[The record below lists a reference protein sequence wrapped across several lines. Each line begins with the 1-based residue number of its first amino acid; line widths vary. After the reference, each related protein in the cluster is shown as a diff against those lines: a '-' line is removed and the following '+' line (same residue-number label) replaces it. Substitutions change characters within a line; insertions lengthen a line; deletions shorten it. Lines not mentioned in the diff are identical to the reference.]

1 MKPKNGPGGVESKK
15 EFDKAVIAVGF
26 TVNERFELRTCGCL
40 PITPAQLRFVASAS
54 PRLATTVDPAASA
67 ATVSA
72 MKVRHLVSKFSRLNL
87 TTADREI
94 AALKDQFRR
103 EDQELLQ
110 QGRGAEIAARNRQ
123 LMGIKEGEKMRLV
136 GFGGV
141 RFE

>member
-1 MKPKNGPGGVESKK
+1 MKFLSSPKLNRPTSDVTS
-15 EFDKAVIAVGF
+15 AQVG
-26 TVNERFELRTCGCL
+26 
-40 PITPAQLRFVASAS
+40 FVASAF
-54 PRLATTVDPAASA
+54 PKLATTVDPAASA

-87 TTADREI
+87 TKADREI

-103 EDQELLQ
+103 EDRELLR
-110 QGRGAEIAARNRQ
+110 QGRGAEIVARNRQ